1 MLTPSISLIRLI
13 KSLHHLTLIS
23 NLKISPLSNLH
34 RCYQG
39 SLSKWWLA
47 TLVMSLLGSLFSLK
61 SSPSP
66 WDWNPR
72 ASPPSETTNL
82 IDDAV
87 ATGPPPSLSLCVCLF
102 FSFPLIS
109 IFSSP
114 CLILC
119 GFREWVCFGC

>member
-23 NLKISPLSNLH
+23 NLKISPLPNLH

-39 SLSKWWLA
+39 SHSKRWLA

-72 ASPPSETTNL
+72 ALPPSETTNL

-87 ATGPPPSLSLCVCLF
+87 ATGPPPSLSLSLCLF
-102 FSFPLIS
+102 FSFPIIS
-109 IFSSP
+109 LFSSP
-114 CLILC
+114 RLILC